1 MGWAAAIGKVLGA
14 VGGASG
20 GAAGGAGAST
30 GMMGGGAGGMVAK
43 AGGGGGGG
51 KKGGNAIGGLMEK
64 LNGNGASSL
73 AIGGIQAIVGM
84 RKKKKADAMLPSMED
99 TEQRAMKNYISRRRR
114 AFETGTANTASRT
127 ALRQAMQS
135 GVSNSFKYGASTR
148 GLNAMN
154 QMYLNGL
161 LGLNEQGINTTNQLI
176 QQESQAVD
184 NIAQRKLDLGM
195 TKYDREQARAAQLMQ
210 QANQN
215 MGVGLAKIMKLNQ
228 NPTAGQSPAANA
240 Q

>member
-1 MGWAAAIGKVLGA
+1 MGWVAAIGKVL
-14 VGGASG
+14 

-30 GMMGGGAGGMVAK
+30 GMMGAGAGGMVDKAK
-43 AGGGGGGG
+43 AGGGN
-51 KKGGNAIGGLMEK
+51 KGGNAIGGLMGK
-64 LNGNGASSL
+64 LNGNGTNSL
-73 AIGGIQAIVGM
+73 VIGGIQAIVGM

-135 GVSNSFKYGASTR
+135 GISNSFKYGASTR

-215 MGVGLAKIMKLNQ
+215 MGVGLAKIMKLDQ